1 MAVGC
6 TGCHELMFSDVFQHL
21 QRMTLVFTLN
31 KSREPLKLLS
41 TPHLLYSY
49 LTIQRFVTSEFD
61 VAALNSIRSNFSD
74 SLQLFTGGKKK
85 EPEG

>member
-1 MAVGC
+1 
-6 TGCHELMFSDVFQHL
+6 MFSDVFQHL